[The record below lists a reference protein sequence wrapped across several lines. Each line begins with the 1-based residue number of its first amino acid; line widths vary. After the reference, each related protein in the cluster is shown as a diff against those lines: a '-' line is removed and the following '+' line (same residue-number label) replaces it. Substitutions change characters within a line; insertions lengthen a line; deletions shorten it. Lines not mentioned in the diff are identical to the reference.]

1 METEIMTQP
10 NANLS
15 ARDLQARV
23 NLIQEVMKSVMKNG
37 THYGVIPGCPKPSL
51 YKPGA
56 EILAMTFAI
65 SVESVVETL
74 SIGDEKRYRVTCTA
88 FTPSGVRLGSAVGEC
103 SSGEEKYKWR
113 KPVCDAEWEESPTD
127 RRREKWKMIK
137 GFETKVK
144 QVRMESDDQA
154 NTILQMADKRA
165 YVSVIRKV
173 TAASDIFTQDIQ
185 DLEYPVTDGETEP
198 TKFRKIP
205 QPTQEAL
212 DPAGFKT
219 IKSKFDGTC
228 KSCNGPVKAGDE
240 VLYNPKLKGVYHPAC
255 LNPKETPTDAKAP
268 EVTKKVLENLEK
280 MASASG
286 KKLIDRIGVDGLE
299 RLDQITPAY
308 AQELLAEYA
317 ALLDE
322 RQAK

>member
-1 METEIMTQP
+1 MDNELIQTVEPTEIRVM
-10 NANLS
+10 
-15 ARDLQARV
+15 RD
-23 NLIQEVMKSVMKNG
+23 
-37 THYGVIPGCPKPSL
+37 P
-51 YKPGA
+51 
-56 EILAMTFAI
+56 
-65 SVESVVETL
+65 SVVLAEAKKAAQALMEVVKLKPNPVKFNGQQYLEYEDWQTVAKFYG
-74 SIGDEKRYRVTCTA
+74 ITAKVTRTN
-88 FTPSGVRLGSAVGEC
+88 FIDFGGV
-103 SSGEEKYKWR
+103 
-113 KPVCDAEWEESPTD
+113 
-127 RRREKWKMIK
+127 K
-137 GFETKVK
+137 GFEAAADAVRSDGIVISSAEAMCLNDEDNWSTRTKYGWNDATKKKEKIGDVAVPLFQLKSMAQTRACAKALRNVLAWVVVLAGFQPTPADEMTGDEHNGK
-144 QVRMESDDQA
+144 Q
-154 NTILQMADKRA
+154 K
-165 YVSVIRKV
+165 
-173 TAASDIFTQDIQ
+173 
-185 DLEYPVTDGETEP
+185 P
-198 TKFRKIP
+198 TKP